1 MMSRNILLLYCTLYC
16 TVQSDDDQKYPTL
29 ILSTVL
35 YSLMMSRNILLLYW
49 TLYCTVWW
57 CPEISYSYT
66 VHCTVQSDDQKYPTR
81 MLYTVLYSLMMTRNI
96 LLLYCILYCTVQS
109 VQYSLYSVLYKLS
122 RNFPFKLTG
131 STSYKRNLWYNK
143 KSWSPFLPVERY
155 WPALLTQPVC
165 CELQ

>member
-1 MMSRNILLLYCTLYC
+1 MMTRNILLLYCPLYCTVWWSPEISYSYTEHC
-16 TVQSDDDQKYPTL
+16 TVQSDDVQKYPTR
-29 ILSTVL
+29 ILYTVL
-35 YSLMMSRNILLLYW
+35 YSLMTRNILLVCC

-57 CPEISYSYT
+57 WPEISYSYT
-66 VHCTVQSDDQKYPTR
+66 VHCTVQ
-81 MLYTVLYSLMMTRNI
+81 
-96 LLLYCILYCTVQS
+96 
-109 VQYSLYSVLYKLS
+109 YSLYSTVCKSVLYKLS

-165 CELQ
+165 CELVFIIFFVGTSDKMAIN